1 MFQTIQRDSIISF
14 PMFGDLSINPPSYIT
29 VFGRPIYFYGI
40 LIGLG
45 FLLAILYCSKRSER
59 FGIKQDDFYDIVI
72 WLIPMSIIGARLYFV
87 VFNDLSYYLA
97 NPSKL
102 FAVWEGGLAIY
113 GGIIASIL
121 VIYII
126 CRRKGIPFQ
135 AFLDLAVFGLLIGQI
150 LGRWGNFMNREA
162 FGAPTD
168 VFCRMGL
175 TSPDGTTIY
184 VHPTFLYESLWNL
197 GILIFLLIR
206 DKKGLRKYDGQNV
219 LLYFMLYGI
228 GRAWIEGLRAD
239 SLYIGGTGIRVS
251 QALSVVLALASG
263 IALFVN
269 SRKEHKPEALY
280 VNVVKARESAHTETE
295 SPAPC
300 KGDAI

>member
-1 MFQTIQRDSIISF
+1 
-14 PMFGDLSINPPSYIT
+14 MFGDFSINPPSYIT

-121 VIYII
+121 VIFIV
-126 CRRKGIPFQ
+126 CRKILMFFRKFVYH
-135 AFLDLAVFGLLIGQI
+135 ALIG
-150 LGRWGNFMNREA
+150 L
-162 FGAPTD
+162 
-168 VFCRMGL
+168 
-175 TSPDGTTIY
+175 
-184 VHPTFLYESLWNL
+184 
-197 GILIFLLIR
+197 
-206 DKKGLRKYDGQNV
+206 
-219 LLYFMLYGI
+219 
-228 GRAWIEGLRAD
+228 
-239 SLYIGGTGIRVS
+239 
-251 QALSVVLALASG
+251 
-263 IALFVN
+263 
-269 SRKEHKPEALY
+269 
-280 VNVVKARESAHTETE
+280 
-295 SPAPC
+295 
-300 KGDAI
+300 